1 MENTGF
7 GKRLKE
13 LRQDRDMTMEMLVAD
28 INSKHGTN
36 MNRSLVSRWESGL
49 SEPSLSYSRV
59 ICEYFNVSL
68 DYMIGLTENKTPARL
83 LAYSKKLKEISND
96 DKKKK

>member
-13 LRQDRDMTMEMLVAD
+13 LRQERDMTMEMLITDV
-28 INSKHGTN
+28 NSKFGTN
-36 MNRSLVSRWESGL
+36 MNRSLVSRWESGA
-49 SEPSLSYSRV
+49 SEPSLNYSRV

-68 DYMIGLTENKTPARL
+68 DYMIGLTENRTPARL
-83 LAYSKKLKEISND
+83 LAYAKKLKEITD
-96 DKKKK
+96 DNKKKE

>member
-13 LRQDRDMTMEMLVAD
+13 LRLERDLTMEMLITDV
-28 INSKHGTN
+28 NSKFGTN
-36 MNRSLVSRWESGL
+36 MNRSLVSRWESEI
-49 SEPSLSYSRV
+49 SEPSLNYSRI

-68 DYMIGLTENKTPARL
+68 DYMIGLTDNRTPSRL
-83 LAYSKKLKEISND
+83 LAYSKKIKELNND
-96 DKKKK
+96 DSQKE

>member
-13 LRQDRDMTMEMLVAD
+13 LRQERDLTMEMLITD
-28 INSKHGTN
+28 INLKYGTN
-36 MNRSLVSRWESGL
+36 MNRSLVSRWESGA
-49 SEPSLSYSRV
+49 SDPSLNHSRV

-68 DYMIGLTENKTPARL
+68 DYMIGLTENRTPARL
-83 LAYSKKLKEISND
+83 LAYAKKIKEISND
-96 DKKKK
+96 D